1 MHSAG
6 STIFRSAALLQCFLT
21 SAKGYECYLP
31 PDTVHGAGLK
41 VHQHGPRHVLGS
53 ARLGV
58 VHVDPLQLAEEEVR
72 MVGEVEMMRMETM
85 RMEMMEMI
93 RMMEMMEMIRM

>member
-1 MHSAG
+1 MC
-6 STIFRSAALLQCFLT
+6 I
-21 SAKGYECYLP
+21 LP
-31 PDTVHGAGLK
+31 PDTVHGAGLE

-72 MVGEVEMMRMETM
+72 MVGEVERRRMETM
-85 RMEMMEMI
+85 RMEMM
-93 RMMEMMEMIRM
+93 RMEMMRMEMRIR